1 MNNLKQQIYNHI
13 EKNNNNEKIISR
25 SSIKTYTNYIS
36 KLYKE
41 LNGLE
46 EFEPEFF
53 LSDYK
58 KVLEYIDNLNND
70 NSKKSYIASIL
81 FLLKKFND
89 KNDIYKK
96 NIYLEYI
103 ENIKKKIDDVKLNQ
117 EKNEKET
124 ENWITQ
130 DEIKIIYNDMYKKYY
145 PLLQQYKKINIKKDY
160 QDIQNFIIISLYYLN
175 MPRRLLD
182 YTELK
187 ISDYDKNK
195 DNYINKKNKQFIFNI
210 FKTSKYYDNNKV
222 NINDELYNILNKF
235 ILMKKYNNNLNQI
248 YLLESENHNKLNSVI
263 LNKRLNKIF
272 GNRKISV
279 NILRKSYLS
288 NIYKGI
294 PSLNEIYLISNN
306 MSNSFKEQL
315 ISYVKK

>member
-1 MNNLKQQIYNHI
+1 MLAKTRRI
-13 EKNNNNEKIISR
+13 KI
-25 SSIKTYTNYIS
+25 
-36 KLYKE
+36 
-41 LNGLE
+41 
-46 EFEPEFF
+46 
-53 LSDYK
+53 
-58 KVLEYIDNLNND
+58 
-70 NSKKSYIASIL
+70 
-81 FLLKKFND
+81 
-89 KNDIYKK
+89 
-96 NIYLEYI
+96 
-103 ENIKKKIDDVKLNQ
+103 NQ
-117 EKNEKET
+117 EKYDKENK
-124 ENWITQ
+124 NWITQ
-130 DEIKIIYNDMYKKYY
+130 DEIKIIYYDMYKKYY
-145 PLLQQYKKINIKKDY
+145 PLLQKYKNINIKKDY

-187 ISDYDKNK
+187 INEFNKNK

-210 FKTSKYYDNNKV
+210 FKTSKYYENNKV

-263 LNKRLNKIF
+263 LNKRLNRIF

-288 NIYKGI
+288 NIYKNI
-294 PSLNEIYLISNN
+294 PSLNEINLISNN

>member
-1 MNNLKQQIYNHI
+1 MDSLKQQIYKYI
-13 EKNNNNEKIISR
+13 EKNNNNEKIISK
-25 SSIKTYTNYIS
+25 SSIKTYTNYIY

-41 LNGLE
+41 FNNDN
-46 EFEPEFF
+46 EFEAEFF
-53 LSDYK
+53 LTNYK
-58 KVLEYIDNLNND
+58 EVLKFIDNLIND

-89 KNDIYKK
+89 KNDIFKK

-103 ENIKKKIDDVKLNQ
+103 ENTKKKIDDVKLNQ

-145 PLLQQYKKINIKKDY
+145 PLLQQYKNINIKKDY
-160 QDIQNFIIISLYYLN
+160 QNIQNFIIISLYYLN

-187 ISDYDKNK
+187 ISEYDKNK
-195 DNYINKKNKQFIFNI
+195 DNYIYKKQFIFNI

-222 NINDELYNILNKF
+222 DINNELYNILNLF
-235 ILMKKYNNNLNQI
+235 ILMKKNNNNLNQI
-248 YLLESENHNKLNSVI
+248 YLLESDNHNKLNSVI
-263 LNKRLNKIF
+263 LNKRLNRIF
-272 GNRKISV
+272 NNRKISV

-288 NIYKGI
+288 NIYKNI
-294 PSLNEIYLISNN
+294 PSLKEINNISNN
-306 MSNSFKEQL
+306 MSNSFREQL